1 MNDIVY
7 IDHMKIADV
16 RRRHLIYAN
25 EQSTHHKTF
34 TGLGYVSKTFTG
46 LGSVS
51 KTFTGLGYV
60 SKTFTVLGY
69 VSNTAGVYIST
80 RTWLCE

>member
-1 MNDIVY
+1 VFFLVTGLGYASNTASV
-7 IDHMKIADV
+7 
-16 RRRHLIYAN
+16 LIG
-25 EQSTHHKTF
+25 TRITDKTF
-34 TGLGYVSKTFTG
+34 TGFGY
-46 LGSVS
+46 VS